1 MGVTGQ
7 TTGSEKSDSTT
18 KRNKSAAFE
27 QFKAMGISAR
37 EKYTNTAEN
46 QEGATEKQEKKSSV
60 DESLEKLRQAFREY
74 DSQKRNPDLQEYDS
88 KKKNPYDYKDLIRA
102 FRQYKIAHNPTL
114 ASLEEKIVGYKNA
127 TKELS
132 DIDAIFTRIDSV
144 RCNDKIAEAQKRVLI
159 RNLLILGLGYSKDT
173 THKCSSIYYFVYH
186 SVVSRL
192 GKLRSNFL
200 FIGDTSDLSALFDD
214 LKHRKRFD
222 LDDNSFQYL
231 YGESWVD
238 CILITDSLN
247 LGMFQYK
254 AISGTRKNTQQLN
267 ASLLYNLND
276 TTMKCD
282 SKYLN
287 ENSAEMK
294 ERPINK
300 LQISTSL
307 LKYIR
312 DFKADKK
319 FHSKENIL
327 RLFAILGYSTL
338 GVYTDDC
345 YLIRG
350 NTLYDTVLVVFDS
363 KPFFHS
369 NNFTDTLNAFKFRT
383 LRLNSN
389 IKVAVFCSDAVIWC
403 KYNYAVT
410 LVHWK
415 FMDETVIAHNLE
427 FLSRDKIFQEYENRG
442 ILCNVTN

>member
-7 TTGSEKSDSTT
+7 ATSSEKSDSTT
-18 KRNKSAAFE
+18 KKARSAAFE
-27 QFKAMGISAR
+27 QFKATGISAR
-37 EKYTNTAEN
+37 EQYIDVEKS
-46 QEGATEKQEKKSSV
+46 QEGITESQNKKSSV
-60 DESLEKLRQAFREY
+60 DESLEKLRQDFGEY
-74 DSQKRNPDLQEYDS
+74 DSQ
-88 KKKNPYDYKDLIRA
+88 KKNPYDYKDLIRA
-102 FRQYKIAHNPTL
+102 FRQYKIAHNPIL

-127 TKELS
+127 TKELG

-144 RCNDKIAEAQKRVLI
+144 KCNGKIAEAQKRVLI

-173 THKCSSIYYFVYH
+173 IHKCSSTYYFVYH

-200 FIGDTSDLSALFDD
+200 FIGDASDLSALFSD
-214 LKHRKRFD
+214 LEHRKRFD

-254 AISGTRKNTQQLN
+254 AISGTRKNTQQLD

-294 ERPINK
+294 ERPVNK

-350 NTLYDTVLVVFDS
+350 NTLYDTVLVVFDP
-363 KPFFHS
+363 KAFFHS
-369 NNFTDTLNAFKFRT
+369 NNFTDTLNSFKFRT

-403 KYNYAVT
+403 KYDYAIT

-427 FLSRDKIFQEYENRG
+427 FLSRDKIFQEYENHG

>member
-7 TTGSEKSDSTT
+7 ITSSEKSDSTT
-18 KRNKSAAFE
+18 KKARSAIFEAFVN
-27 QFKAMGISAR
+27 MGRSAR
-37 EKYTNTAEN
+37 EQYIDVTDN
-46 QEGATEKQEKKSSV
+46 QEGTTEKQEKKSSRSRHPANI
-60 DESLEKLRQAFREY
+60 DTESEIYKKWEKDFIEHNP
-74 DSQKRNPDLQEYDS
+74 QKPS
-88 KKKNPYDYKDLIRA
+88 PKPYTVLA
-102 FRQYKIAHNPTL
+102 WMFRQYETVPSSTL
-114 ASLEEKIVGYKNA
+114 ASLKDKIVGYKNA
-127 TKELS
+127 TKELG

-144 RCNDKIAEAQKRVLI
+144 KRNDKIAEVQKRVLI

-173 THKCSSIYYFVYH
+173 IHKCSSTYYFVYH

-200 FIGDTSDLSALFDD
+200 FIGDASDLSVLFND
-214 LKHRKRFD
+214 LEHRKRFD

-254 AISGTRKNTQQLN
+254 AVSGTRKNTQQLD

-294 ERPINK
+294 ERPVNK
-300 LQISTSL
+300 LQISNSL

-338 GVYTDDC
+338 GIYTDDC

-363 KPFFHS
+363 KSFFHS

-427 FLSRDKIFQEYENRG
+427 FLSRDKIFQEYENNG